1 MRSDIQEN
9 VNNAKVTAGCV
20 KHSTALFPS
29 PVLQFKQSKFA
40 LLHRK
45 RKINFRATARNFS
58 TNLTETVL

>member
-29 PVLQFKQSKFA
+29 PVLQVEQSEPGHY
-40 LLHRK
+40 LHCCIESEK
-45 RKINFRATARNFS
+45 
-58 TNLTETVL
+58 